1 VAVVVVAWLLG
12 AVICLAGLVFM
23 QVALFAPKGMSLD
36 FASPAPWVSTIP
48 LPLAIIAVGAMLVV
62 WMLSRLDPV
71 SIIERR

>member
-1 VAVVVVAWLLG
+1 
-12 AVICLAGLVFM
+12 
-23 QVALFAPKGMSLD
+23 MSLD

-48 LPLAIIAVGAMLVV
+48 LPLAIIAVGTMLVV